1 MSRIRTITVPANQEG
16 MTLGELTEFV
26 AAANAVTGA
35 TPEDLVK
42 VRIDFRAGIQKAW
55 IHPAGV
61 KYRPIRDGQ

>member
-1 MSRIRTITVPANQEG
+1 MSRIRIITVPAGREG

-26 AAANAVTGA
+26 AAANAATGA

-42 VRIDFRAGIQKAW
+42 VRVNFKAGIQKAW

-61 KYRPIRDGQ
+61 KYRPLRDGQ